1 VQPKRRRTF
10 RQCVRA
16 WPESAVGCVIK
27 PRLRE
32 LPAALG
38 TRGGELIALAK
49 KLGYRLDDWQCLV
62 ANDILATNGEG
73 LAAFE
78 CVVLVSR
85 QCGKSLIAE
94 LYALLFALQDEA
106 VLFTSHRADSS
117 KEIFR
122 RLLAS
127 LPEEMGAIETRTN
140 GKEQIAFPGGGVI
153 AFRTRNARVGRGFSF
168 DRVIVDECQIV
179 DVESI
184 DAILPTL
191 RTRPDPQIVYLGCAP
206 NARLSEHCQ
215 VLNEL
220 RERAKRGNSESLYL
234 VEWGASVLDDEGV
247 ELQADELSEAMLDDE
262 RLWAQ
267 ATPALE
273 SGRLTLERMRVERE
287 AMDPVSFAVEY
298 LTVGIWPDAAGGGG
312 GPVSLEAWRDLV
324 DVDSEIDPS
333 KEQVPELVVGFDM
346 NNQRRV
352 SVCVVGRRAD
362 GLLHLDYVGAYEG
375 TSAAVAAIAKIFE
388 RPDVDVRWITADG
401 TPANLDLFDRLEREY
416 VPAAYL
422 RREGAAHV
430 GVQGCGGLVDLT
442 AERKLRH
449 RGQVEIENA
458 LRGAVVKVI
467 GDSWVYS
474 RSRSRSDVSPLLA
487 AAAALWAAE
496 TELTPGGVAEIAIY

>member
-1 VQPKRRRTF
+1 MQPERRRAF

-16 WPESAVGCVIK
+16 GSVSAVGDVIK

-38 TRGGELIALAK
+38 TRGGELIALAER
-49 KLGYRLDDWQCLV
+49 LGYRLDDWQKLV
-62 ANDILATNGEG
+62 ANDMLATGSG
-73 LAAFE
+73 GRLAAFE

-85 QCGKSLIAE
+85 QCGKSLLAE
-94 LYALLFALQDEA
+94 LYGLWGALQGEA

-127 LPEEMGAIETRTN
+127 LPDEMGAVETRTN

-179 DVESI
+179 DIESI

-191 RTRPDPQIVYLGCAP
+191 RTRPDPQVVYLGCAP

-215 VLNEL
+215 VLHEL
-220 RERAKRGNSESLYL
+220 RERAKRGNSESLYF
-234 VEWGASVLDDEGV
+234 VEWGASVLGEEGV
-247 ELQADELSEAMLDDE
+247 ELQADELSETELDDE
-262 RLWAQ
+262 ALWVA

-273 SGRLTLERMRVERE
+273 SGRLTLERMRVERD

-298 LTVGIWPDAAGGGG
+298 LTVGVWPTGHGGGG
-312 GPVSLEAWRDLV
+312 GPVTIEAWRGLV
-324 DVDSEIDPS
+324 DAASELNPS
-333 KEQVPELVVGFDM
+333 ERIPELIVGFDQ

-352 SVCVVGRRAD
+352 HVCVVGRRGD
-362 GLLHLDYVGAYEG
+362 GLLHLDYAGAYDG
-375 TSAAVAAIAKIFE
+375 TSAGVVAISKLFG
-388 RPDVDVRWITADG
+388 RGDVDVRGVVCDG
-401 TPANLDLFDRLEREY
+401 TPSNMDVLDRLEREY

-430 GVQGCGGLVDLT
+430 G
-442 AERKLRH
+442 
-449 RGQVEIENA
+449 
-458 LRGAVVKVI
+458 GA
-467 GDSWVYS
+467 
-474 RSRSRSDVSPLLA
+474 
-487 AAAALWAAE
+487 
-496 TELTPGGVAEIAIY
+496 GVRRPR